1 MSEDA
6 LADEIRHA
14 VEAPST
20 RIVVVGGGVAG
31 LVVARECARPGFAVT
46 LLEASGRV
54 GGSVAPLELDGL
66 TLDAGAE
73 SFATRGGHVAALLES
88 LGLSDDVVQP
98 NAAGAWVRHGSRSV
112 PLPKAGLLGIPSS
125 PLARDV
131 VAAIGRRGAFRA
143 YLDRLKP
150 VLKIG
155 QEKRLGALV
164 RQRMGDKVLDLLVA
178 PVVTGVY
185 SASPDDLDV
194 DVVAPGLNAALT
206 RLGSLSGAVGELRS
220 TAKAGSAV
228 GHRGPAT
235 PDDAFA
241 RSFNSLGQLALQGVQ
256 VSARAT
262 DLSTGAVLFSV
273 DDHVVMPTASIGKVL
288 LLVEVAARLES
299 GQLSPLVQLDRLP
312 QDAAGDSGIWQHLQV
327 PALPVADLAA
337 LVGASSDNLATN
349 VLLRRVGLE
358 AVSARTE
365 ALGLTRTGLLDLARD
380 HRGPDDAPQL
390 SVGSANELTWLF
402 SALARGE
409 VVDAATSQ
417 RVISWLSL
425 NSDFSLVS
433 SAFGLDPHSHRH
445 AEHGILLVNK
455 TGIDAGV
462 RSEVGVL
469 RGPNAGVTYAVST
482 YFDDTELPER
492 LAVIEGMRTV
502 GIDLLEYVF

>member
-1 MSEDA
+1 MTMQTQESERRR
-6 LADEIRHA
+6 RHA
-14 VEAPST
+14 EA
-20 RIVVVGGGVAG
+20 RR
-31 LVVARECARPGFAVT
+31 AR
-46 LLEASGRV
+46 
-54 GGSVAPLELDGL
+54 
-66 TLDAGAE
+66 
-73 SFATRGGHVAALLES
+73 
-88 LGLSDDVVQP
+88 
-98 NAAGAWVRHGSRSV
+98 
-112 PLPKAGLLGIPSS
+112 
-125 PLARDV
+125 
-131 VAAIGRRGAFRA
+131 
-143 YLDRLKP
+143 
-150 VLKIG
+150 
-155 QEKRLGALV
+155 
-164 RQRMGDKVLDLLVA
+164 
-178 PVVTGVY
+178 
-185 SASPDDLDV
+185 
-194 DVVAPGLNAALT
+194 
-206 RLGSLSGAVGELRS
+206 
-220 TAKAGSAV
+220 
-228 GHRGPAT
+228 HRGPSTAA
-235 PDDAFA
+235 DAFS
-241 RSFNSLGQLALQGVQ
+241 RSFTSLGQLALQGVQ

-288 LLVEVAARLES
+288 LLVEVAARLQS

-337 LVGASSDNLATN
+337 LVGATSDNLATN

-365 ALGLTRTGLLDLARD
+365 ALGLTRTALLDLVRD

-402 SALARGE
+402 SSLARGE
-409 VVDAATSQ
+409 IVDAATSQ

-455 TGIDAGV
+455 TGTDAGV

-482 YFDDTELPER
+482 YFDDTELPDR
-492 LAVIEGMRTV
+492 LAVIDGMRTV